1 MSVEN
6 LDGDGYADQPSIIYA
21 FDGGDKIREVLRSTQ
36 GELTDVALGGDLQ
49 RPGDVIERDT
59 TRSNPT
65 ERLPELELPGR
76 RGLKEDD
83 CGEDIP
89 AFACKDCGH
98 PKYVGRTCASPVCE
112 RDWPAAVK
120 DKTIRLAGKLEGMRR
135 MLYVRHNENKDIDF
149 NHVVASLPDFLVD
162 SQQPVERALLILK
175 TLLEKQWGID
185 GFAAIYHPYRI
196 KKEYRAD
203 QYEHDG
209 EEGDGDMTWKDV
221 LTSDDPEQYIKF
233 EPHFHLF
240 FPAIRASFDYLT
252 AEAVEDQTGW
262 LFHRITKGEDSN
274 VSVED
279 LDDLVHQV
287 TYCYSHAGVNEWN
300 ANRAELTSRMK
311 GELHNC
317 YIPDGVEDE
326 CLAIFCDAAPKLLG
340 ARFTNVAEATCDAEV
355 SDDGLDDTDAEQ
367 DCNCDDCT
375 STQSED
381 SDDEYNHPITDVWSQ
396 DDSRPGVDRT
406 GCAPNFSDSSPGV
419 SSGSS
424 SSWDRDEWA
433 SFSSSS
439 ASSSSGGSVSRT
451 SPSGAA
457 EDGDGC
463 DGGSGGPEAS
473 ETPVA
478 DDRVPCGGDLVP
490 IHEAEELLDDEDW
503 CQSAAYVS
511 GLRDA
516 VDEWH
521 RRTGGEEELPWIDD
535 DDHDGDDGDTTVV
548 RGDL

>member
-1 MSVEN
+1 VSVEN

-21 FDGGDKIREVLRSTQ
+21 FDGGDEIREISRSGYGQ
-36 GELTDVALGGDLQ
+36 PGPSPGE
-49 RPGDVIERDT
+49 VIERNS

-65 ERLPELELPGR
+65 EQLPELELPGR

-89 AFACKDCGH
+89 VFACKDCGH
-98 PKYVGRTCASPVCE
+98 PVYVGRTCASPVCE

-135 MLYVRHNENKDIDF
+135 MLYVRYNERKNIDF
-149 NHVVASLPDFLVD
+149 NHVIASLPDFLVD
-162 SQQPVERALLILK
+162 SQQPVDRALLILK

-203 QYEHDG
+203 QYEHGG
-209 EEGDGDMTWKDV
+209 EEGEGDMTWKDV

-262 LFHRITKGEDSN
+262 LFHRITKGDESN

-287 TYCYSHAGVNEWN
+287 TYCFSHAGVNEWN

-355 SDDGLDDTDAEQ
+355 SDDGLDDADEEQ
-367 DCNCDDCT
+367 DCSCTDCT
-375 STQSED
+375 PTHSED
-381 SDDEYNHPITDVWSQ
+381 SDDEHDHPITDVWPQ
-396 DDSRPGVDRT
+396 DDSRPGGPRT
-406 GCAPNFSDSSPGV
+406 GGAPDFSDSSFGV
-419 SSGSS
+419 GSGSS
-424 SSWDRDEWA
+424 SAWDRDEWA
-433 SFSSSS
+433 SFNNPS
-439 ASSSSGGSVSRT
+439 ASPSPGGSVSRT
-451 SPSGAA
+451 SLSGAA
-457 EDGDGC
+457 ED
-463 DGGSGGPEAS
+463 DGGDSGGAGSEAS

-478 DDRVPCGGDLVP
+478 DDRVPCGGGLVP

-503 CQSAAYVS
+503 CRSAAYVS

-516 VDEWH
+516 VDEWR

-535 DDHDGDDGDTTVV
+535 DDLNSGSDTTVV

>member
-1 MSVEN
+1 VSIEHF
-6 LDGDGYADQPSIIYA
+6 DGNGYADQPSIIYA
-21 FDGGDKIREVLRSTQ
+21 FDGGDKIREISRSGYGQ
-36 GELTDVALGGDLQ
+36 PGPS
-49 RPGDVIERDT
+49 PGDVIERDT

-65 ERLPELELPGR
+65 EQLPELELPGR

-89 AFACKDCGH
+89 VFACEECGH

-135 MLYVRHNENKDIDF
+135 MLYVRHNERKNIDF

-162 SQQPVERALLILK
+162 SQQPVDRALLVLK
-175 TLLEKQWGID
+175 SLLEKQWSID

-209 EEGDGDMTWKDV
+209 EEGDGDLTWKDV

-274 VSVED
+274 ISVED
-279 LDDLVHQV
+279 LDDLVHQI

-317 YIPDGVEDE
+317 YIPDGVKDE
-326 CLAIFCDAAPKLLG
+326 CLAMFCDAAPKLLG
-340 ARFTNVAEATCDAEV
+340 ARFSNVSEATCDAEV
-355 SDDGLDDTDAEQ
+355 SDGELEDTDDEQ
-367 DCNCDDCT
+367 DCGCGDCA
-375 STQSED
+375 STHSEC
-381 SDDEYNHPITDVWSQ
+381 SDTGRKHPINDVWPQ
-396 DDSRPGVDRT
+396 DDGMSGVART
-406 GCAPNFSDSSPGV
+406 RGAPNFSDSNPGV
-419 SSGSS
+419 GSGSS
-424 SSWDRDEWA
+424 SAWGRNGWN

-439 ASSSSGGSVSRT
+439 SSSSSGGPVGRARVSVDAETNS
-451 SPSGAA
+451 
-457 EDGDGC
+457 EDGEGN
-463 DGGSGGPEAS
+463 SS
-473 ETPVA
+473 EPAEVPLT
-478 DDRVPCGGDLVP
+478 DDRVPCGGDLVS

-503 CQSAAYVS
+503 CRSAAYVS

-516 VDEWH
+516 VDEWR
-521 RRTGGEEELPWIDD
+521 RRTGGKEKLPWIDED
-535 DDHDGDDGDTTVV
+535 DSDDGGGNTTVV